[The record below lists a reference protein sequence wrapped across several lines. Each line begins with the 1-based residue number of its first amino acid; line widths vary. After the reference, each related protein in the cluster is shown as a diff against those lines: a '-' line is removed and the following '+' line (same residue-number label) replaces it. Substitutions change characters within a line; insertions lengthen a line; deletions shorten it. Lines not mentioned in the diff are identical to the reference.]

1 VPRTDEERRLW
12 YRELEAKASEVED
25 LLKSVERS
33 ENESDLATLID
44 SNSIL
49 RTRITIAVR
58 TIYGGGS

>member
-1 VPRTDEERRLW
+1 MPRTDEERRLW

-33 ENESDLATLID
+33 EDESDLATLIN